1 MKLIYKENN
10 NYHLLAEADSPIIHN
25 ALKDN
30 IYNIRHDV
38 TVLKIANLLYLKG
51 TGFYEIGIPKFKLNT
66 SKIIKFFNMNYQLNE
81 IVEDMTNSKSREGD
95 IILLSLDCYTKKNY
109 SNKFSNDIVF
119 SNFNISILKV
129 FSNKVLTN
137 EDISNP
143 LSNPELEIKI
153 RTH

>member
-1 MKLIYKENN
+1 MKLIYKKNN
-10 NYHLLAEADSPIIHN
+10 NYHLLAEDDSPIIHN
-25 ALKDN
+25 ALKEN
-30 IYNIRHDV
+30 IYNIKHDV

-66 SKIIKFFNMNYQLNE
+66 SKIVKFFNMNYQLNE

-95 IILLSLDCYTKKNY
+95 IILLSLDCYTKNKY
-109 SNKFSNDIVF
+109 SNKSSNDLVF
-119 SNFNISILKV
+119 SDFNVSILKV
-129 FSNKVLTN
+129 FSNKELSN

-143 LSNPELEIKI
+143 LSNPELELQI